1 MAKRTN
7 SIVTPADEG
16 MRAARREARIE
27 KEHVAEI
34 RQLIIEIAERVNE
47 IEVLDPH
54 GDLVE
59 WFETS
64 RRTRITD
71 EVLKVLD

>member
-27 KEHVAEI
+27 KEPVAAIREI
-34 RQLIIEIAERVNE
+34 SIEIV
-47 IEVLDPH
+47 
-54 GDLVE
+54 
-59 WFETS
+59 
-64 RRTRITD
+64 
-71 EVLKVLD
+71 